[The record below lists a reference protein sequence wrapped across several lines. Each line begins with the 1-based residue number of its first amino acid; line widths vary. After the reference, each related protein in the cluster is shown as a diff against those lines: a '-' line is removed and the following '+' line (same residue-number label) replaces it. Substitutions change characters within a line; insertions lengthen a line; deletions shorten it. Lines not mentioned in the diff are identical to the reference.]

1 MAVDNQIMDAS
12 YKQDLL
18 DILYTKSFLFDPAKG
33 FTLSSGEKSDVY
45 IDVKKTVLSSIGMEL
60 VGFAF
65 FQELKNEPIDAV
77 GGLSLGADPIAFA
90 TALVSTMNNKYLDAF
105 IVRKEPKAHG
115 TEKWIEGS
123 LQKGATVVVVDDVV
137 TTGASI
143 ITAIERM
150 REAGFEVRRSWA
162 LVDREEGG
170 KENIQEKAKCRFDA
184 IFTKSD
190 LIELHKEQSK

>member
-1 MAVDNQIMDAS
+1 MDAD

-33 FTLSSGEKSDVY
+33 FTLSSGVKSDVY

-77 GGLSLGADPIAFA
+77 GGLSLGADPISFA

-123 LQKGATVVVVDDVV
+123 LQKGATVVVLDDVV

-150 REAGFEVRRSWA
+150 REAGFVVRRSWA

-184 IFTKSD
+184 IFTKTD
-190 LIELHKEQSK
+190 LLELHKEQSK